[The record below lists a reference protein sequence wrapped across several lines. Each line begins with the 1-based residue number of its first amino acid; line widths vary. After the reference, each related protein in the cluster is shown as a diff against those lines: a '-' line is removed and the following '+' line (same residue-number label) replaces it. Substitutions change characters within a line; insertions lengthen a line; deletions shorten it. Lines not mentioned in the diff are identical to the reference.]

1 MAVTRRM
8 PRIQAVLLPVLR
20 EALGSGVKVGS
31 WVEGVD
37 YRDMPL
43 INVRRMGGIA
53 LDIDQMDR
61 ATIELTA
68 YGNEGLVQTENLLLD
83 ARQVIWDT
91 ADRQV
96 VTPKGY
102 LHSFRETMGPTQFDS
117 PYDGTW
123 RIQCLIQ
130 LGLRP
135 PRNP

>member
-20 EALGSGVKVGS
+20 EALGPDVKVGS

-43 INVRRMGGIA
+43 INVRRLGGIA
-53 LDIDQMDR
+53 LDINHMDR

-83 ARQVIWDT
+83 ARQVIWNMVDNQT
-91 ADRQV
+91 
-96 VTPKGY
+96 VTEKGY

-135 PRNP
+135 PRNS

>member
-1 MAVTRRM
+1 VAVTRRM
-8 PRIQAVLLPVLR
+8 PRVQAVVLPVLR
-20 EALGSGVKVGS
+20 DSLGPDVKVGS

-37 YRDMPL
+37 LREMPL
-43 INVRRMGGIA
+43 INVRRLGGVA

-83 ARQVIWDT
+83 ARQVIWDMV
-91 ADRQV
+91 DRQV

-135 PRNP
+135 PRTS